1 MKYSLKF
8 KLKMIKLKKEGK
20 MLEYPTECSRSTF
33 RHKVRFWERIY
44 DLHGE
49 KGLEHKTKSLS
60 INEKETL
67 VKRVLNGESI
77 TEISV
82 LIGKETSEII
92 KWCKLYRQDGI
103 DELKLKKRG
112 RKPTMPRKDKETN
125 KNTENKK
132 SKYTDEE
139 IEYILAENEYLKKLN
154 ALIQEKNQKTN
165 IK

>member
-8 KLKMIKLKKEGK
+8 KLKMINLKKEGK
-20 MLEYPTECSRSTF
+20 LLEYPTSCSKSTF
-33 RHKVRFWERIY
+33 MHKVRLWERIY

-60 INEKETL
+60 IYEKEAL
-67 VKRVLNGESI
+67 VKRVFNGESI
-77 TEISV
+77 TEISILV
-82 LIGKETSEII
+82 GKERSEII

-103 DELKLKKRG
+103 DGLKLKKRG

>member
-8 KLKMIKLKKEGK
+8 KLKMINLKKEGK
-20 MLEYPTECSRSTF
+20 PLEYPTGCSRSTF
-33 RHKVRFWERIY
+33 SHKVRLWERIY

-49 KGLEHKTKSLS
+49 KGLEHKTKALS
-60 INEKETL
+60 IYEKEAL

-82 LIGKETSEII
+82 LIGKETGEII
-92 KWCKLYRQDGI
+92 KWCKKYRQYGI
-103 DELKLKKRG
+103 DGLKLKKRG

>member
-8 KLKMIKLKKEGK
+8 KLKMINLKKEGK
-20 MLEYPTECSRSTF
+20 PLEYPTGCSLSTF
-33 RHKVRFWERIY
+33 MHKVRFWERIY

-49 KGLEHKTKSLS
+49 KGLEHKTKALS
-60 INEKETL
+60 IYEKEAL
-67 VKRVLNGESI
+67 VKRVFNGESI
-77 TEISV
+77 TEISILV
-82 LIGKETSEII
+82 GKERSEII
-92 KWCKLYRQDGI
+92 KWCKLYRQYGI
-103 DELKLKKRG
+103 KGLELKKRG
-112 RKPTMPRKDKETN
+112 RKPTMPRKDKEAN
-125 KNTENKK
+125 KNTENNK

>member
-8 KLKMIKLKKEGK
+8 KLKMINLKKEGK
-20 MLEYPTECSRSTF
+20 PLEYPTDCSKSTF
-33 RHKVRFWERIY
+33 MHKVRLWERIY

-49 KGLEHKTKSLS
+49 KGLEHKTKALS
-60 INEKETL
+60 IYEKEAL
-67 VKRVLNGESI
+67 VKRVFNGESI
-77 TEISV
+77 TEISILV
-82 LIGKETSEII
+82 GKERSEII
-92 KWCKLYRQDGI
+92 KWCKLYRQYGI
-103 DELKLKKRG
+103 DGLKLKKRG

>member
-1 MKYSLKF
+1 M
-8 KLKMIKLKKEGK
+8 
-20 MLEYPTECSRSTF
+20 
-33 RHKVRFWERIY
+33 
-44 DLHGE
+44 
-49 KGLEHKTKSLS
+49 
-60 INEKETL
+60 

-82 LIGKETSEII
+82 LIGKETGEII
-92 KWCKLYRQDGI
+92 KWCKKYRQYGI
-103 DELKLKKRG
+103 DGLKLKKRG

>member
-8 KLKMIKLKKEGK
+8 KLKMINLKKEGK
-20 MLEYPTECSRSTF
+20 PLEYPTGCSLSTF
-33 RHKVRFWERIY
+33 MHKVRLWERIY

-60 INEKETL
+60 IYEKEAL
-67 VKRVLNGESI
+67 VKRVFNGESI
-77 TEISV
+77 TEISIFV
-82 LIGKETSEII
+82 GKERSEII
-92 KWCKLYRQDGI
+92 KWCKLYRQYGI
-103 DELKLKKRG
+103 KGLELKKRG
-112 RKPTMPRKDKETN
+112 RKPIMPRKDKETN

>member
-33 RHKVRFWERIY
+33 RHKVRLWERIY

-92 KWCKLYRQDGI
+92 KWCKLYRQYGI
-103 DELKLKKRG
+103 DGLKLKKRG
-112 RKPTMPRKDKETN
+112 RKLIMPKRN
-125 KNTENKK
+125 KSTENKN

-154 ALIQEKNQKTN
+154 ALIHEKNQKTE